1 VSEHFVVDATIQMYP
16 INGGGR
22 KTPKYQPRHL
32 TTMMA
37 TKKRT
42 EQKNQLGVMVV

>member
-22 KTPKYQPRHL
+22 KTPEISTETSHHHDGD
-32 TTMMA
+32 
-37 TKKRT
+37 KKAQQNKKT
-42 EQKNQLGVMVV
+42 NWA